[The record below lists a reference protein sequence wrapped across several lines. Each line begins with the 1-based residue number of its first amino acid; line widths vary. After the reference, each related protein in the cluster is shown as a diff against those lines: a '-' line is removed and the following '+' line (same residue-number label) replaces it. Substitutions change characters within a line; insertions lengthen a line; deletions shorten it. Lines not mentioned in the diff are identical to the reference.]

1 MNDRER
7 VLNALRE
14 RGSLTS
20 YEIRTEGLSGN
31 PSQRINELRD
41 LGFKIDGDPASREVD
56 GKKRPMTVY
65 TLLSDRTVGKGDRV
79 DAQGVE
85 HECGSLAG
93 LERPAQSSNV
103 RVVSPHSLGGP
114 ATTPGLVSQGNGR
127 EDGDFTSSS
136 SHRLSCGGG
145 SNSSETSYISGSVAA
160 ISVQRCP
167 NPYEYEDAA

>member
-1 MNDRER
+1 MTLASDTDTKDANHF
-7 VLNALRE
+7 
-14 RGSLTS
+14 S
-20 YEIRTEGLSGN
+20 Y
-31 PSQRINELRD
+31 
-41 LGFKIDGDPASREVD
+41 K
-56 GKKRPMTVY
+56 
-65 TLLSDRTVGKGDRV
+65 LLSDRTVGKGDRV

-167 NPYEYEDAA
+167 NPYEYEDAAA

>member
-1 MNDRER
+1 M
-7 VLNALRE
+7 
-14 RGSLTS
+14 
-20 YEIRTEGLSGN
+20 
-31 PSQRINELRD
+31 SQRDQILSMLENAGETGVTGSEFYAACLPRFAARIKELRD
-41 LGFKIDGDPASREVD
+41 AGYRIVTERIDANHFSY
-56 GKKRPMTVY
+56 K
-65 TLLSDRTVGKGDRV
+65 LLSGRTVGKGDRV

-167 NPYEYEDAA
+167 NPYEYEEAA

>member
-1 MNDRER
+1 M
-7 VLNALRE
+7 
-14 RGSLTS
+14 
-20 YEIRTEGLSGN
+20 
-31 PSQRINELRD
+31 SQRDQILSMLENAGETGVTGNEFYAACLPRFAARIKELRD
-41 LGFKIDGDPASREVD
+41 AGYRIVTERIDANHFSY
-56 GKKRPMTVY
+56 K
-65 TLLSDRTVGKGDRV
+65 LLSDRTVGKGDRV

>member
-1 MNDRER
+1 M
-7 VLNALRE
+7 
-14 RGSLTS
+14 
-20 YEIRTEGLSGN
+20 
-31 PSQRINELRD
+31 SQRDQILSMLENAGETGVTGSEFYAACLPRFAARIKELRD
-41 LGFKIDGDPASREVD
+41 AGYRIVTERIDANHFSY
-56 GKKRPMTVY
+56 K
-65 TLLSDRTVGKGDRV
+65 LLSGRTVGKGDRV

-103 RVVSPHSLGGP
+103 RALTSHSLDGP
-114 ATTPGLVSQGNGR
+114 TTTPGLVSQGNGR

-167 NPYEYEDAA
+167 NPYEYEEAA

>member
-1 MNDRER
+1 M
-7 VLNALRE
+7 
-14 RGSLTS
+14 
-20 YEIRTEGLSGN
+20 
-31 PSQRINELRD
+31 SQRNQILRMLEDAGDQGVTGNQFYAACLPRFAARIKELRD
-41 LGFKIDGDPASREVD
+41 AGYRIVTERIDANHFSY
-56 GKKRPMTVY
+56 K
-65 TLLSDRTVGKGDRV
+65 LLSDRTVGKGDRV
-79 DAQGVE
+79 DAQGAE

-114 ATTPGLVSQGNGR
+114 ATTPGLVSQGNGQV
-127 EDGDFTSSS
+127 DGDDHSSS
-136 SHRLSCGGG
+136 AYRLSCGGG